1 MGAME
6 GQKHMDNG
14 KAGRKDAVSGK
25 GGRIFSAFSF
35 FLRCA
40 GLAAILLILAM
51 FPCVS
56 PLQDS
61 YRVVLWLS
69 PTTLMEAQAEPV
81 IAEKNADNDRDSAR
95 LAKKI
100 RTLLVPV
107 YGEDHVVVQV
117 HCGDAESDGNDGKKR
132 TSGRTVAIIIDAAVL
147 SGLNGSPEGIR
158 AEQERLCN
166 LVSHAV
172 GLRGPDGD
180 SIAVSFI
187 LFQKDESRIWIFYLI
202 AAGCAV
208 LILLAFVWGFRKR
221 GRRGK
226 DSQLTDTDAVSGR
239 KMTER
244 DSGDKNLTREE
255 SLAMKL
261 QAESPQAGGL
271 VLAMLDARTA
281 ASVLA
286 SLPKEQCVNFL
297 CAMFSQGPVR
307 KDVLDIIQKEY
318 LVGFPAEKGLSMR
331 IAQSGL
337 GDAAKRIGEILRR
350 LDAPSRRAILKGI
363 SEQCPD
369 LADRL

>member
-1 MGAME
+1 ME
-6 GQKHMDNG
+6 GYKLMDKG
-14 KAGRKDAVSGK
+14 TADRKDAVSGK
-25 GGRIFSAFSF
+25 GDSLFAVFYF
-35 FLRCA
+35 FLRCT

-69 PTTLMEAQAEPV
+69 PATLMEAQAEPV
-81 IAEKNADNDRDSAR
+81 TAKQNADYDMDSAR

-117 HCGDAESDGNDGKKR
+117 HCGEAETDGNDGRSRK
-132 TSGRTVAIIIDAAVL
+132 SGRTVAIIIDAAVL

-187 LFQKDESRIWIFYLI
+187 LFQNDENRMWLFYLI
-202 AAGCAV
+202 AAGLAV
-208 LILLAFVWGFRKR
+208 LTLLAIIWGLRKR
-221 GRRGK
+221 GRGGK
-226 DSQLTDTDAVSGR
+226 DSQSTDTDAGSGR
-239 KMTER
+239 KMTG
-244 DSGDKNLTREE
+244 SGSTDRKITREE
-255 SLAMKL
+255 SLATKL

-286 SLPKEQCVNFL
+286 SLPMEQCVNFL

-318 LVGFPAEKGLSMR
+318 LDGFPADKGLIIR
-331 IAQSGL
+331 IVQSGVS
-337 GDAAKRIGEILRR
+337 DAGRRIGEILRR
-350 LDAPSRRAILKGI
+350 LDGPRRRAVLKGI

>member
-1 MGAME
+1 ME
-6 GQKHMDNG
+6 GYNLMGKGTADRKH
-14 KAGRKDAVSGK
+14 AVSRK
-25 GGRIFSAFSF
+25 GGRFFAAFYF
-35 FLRCA
+35 FLRCT

-69 PTTLMEAQAEPV
+69 PATIMEAQAEPV
-81 IAEKNADNDRDSAR
+81 TAKKNADYDMDSAR

-117 HCGDAESDGNDGKKR
+117 HCGEAEIDGNDGRSRKA
-132 TSGRTVAIIIDAAVL
+132 GRTVAIIIDAAVL

-187 LFQKDESRIWIFYLI
+187 LFQNEENRIWVFYLI
-202 AAGCAV
+202 VASFAV
-208 LILLAFVWGFRKR
+208 LLLLAFVWGVRKR
-221 GRRGK
+221 GRGGK
-226 DSQLTDTDAVSGR
+226 NSQLTDTDAVSGR
-239 KMTER
+239 KMTGR
-244 DSGDKNLTREE
+244 DSADRKLTREE

-286 SLPKEQCVNFL
+286 SLPKEQSVNFL

-307 KDVLDIIQKEY
+307 REVIDIIQKEY
-318 LVGFPAEKGLSMR
+318 LAGFPADKGLIMR
-331 IAQSGL
+331 IEQSGL
-337 GDAAKRIGEILRR
+337 SYAARRIEEILKR
-350 LDAPSRRAILKGI
+350 LDAPRRRAILKAI
-363 SEQCPD
+363 SGQCPD